1 MFYTERITIYKEEK
15 STIMNVFLRAIACIV
30 VICGFF
36 FLLAQGL
43 NYLQKPN
50 ALDNVEKRLDEAA
63 EKESVLTDNEKKLKQ
78 EARLQLSKVWILKNY
93 SSNLHMR
100 SN

>member
-15 STIMNVFLRAIACIV
+15 STIMNTITRAIAGIV
-30 VICGFF
+30 LIGGFF

-50 ALDNVEKRLDEAA
+50 ALENVEKRLDEAA
-63 EKESVLTDNEKKLKQ
+63 AKESVLTDNEKKLKTESQ
-78 EARLQLSKVWILKNY
+78 TKEWEDLDKQTDK
-93 SSNLHMR
+93 
-100 SN
+100 

>member
-15 STIMNVFLRAIACIV
+15 STIMNTIIRAIAGIV
-30 VICGFF
+30 LIGGFF

-50 ALDNVEKRLDEAA
+50 ALENVEKRLDEAA
-63 EKESVLTDNEKKLKQ
+63 EKESVLTDNEKKLKTESQ
-78 EARLQLSKVWILKNY
+78 TKEWEDLDKQTDK
-93 SSNLHMR
+93 
-100 SN
+100 

>member
-15 STIMNVFLRAIACIV
+15 STIMNTITRAIAGIV
-30 VICGFF
+30 IIGGFF

-50 ALDNVEKRLDEAA
+50 ALENVEKRLDEAA
-63 EKESVLTDNEKKLKQ
+63 KKESVLTDNEKKLKTESQ
-78 EARLQLSKVWILKNY
+78 TKEWEEVDKQTDK
-93 SSNLHMR
+93 
-100 SN
+100 

>member
-15 STIMNVFLRAIACIV
+15 STIMNVFLRAIAAII

-78 EARLQLSKVWILKNY
+78 EAQSKEWDDLDKQTDK
-93 SSNLHMR
+93 
-100 SN
+100 

>member
-15 STIMNVFLRAIACIV
+15 STIMNTIIRAIAGIV
-30 VICGFF
+30 LIGGFF

-50 ALDNVEKRLDEAA
+50 ALENVEKRLDEAA
-63 EKESVLTDNEKKLKQ
+63 EKESVLTENEKKLKTESQ
-78 EARLQLSKVWILKNY
+78 TKEWEDLDKQTDK
-93 SSNLHMR
+93 
-100 SN
+100 